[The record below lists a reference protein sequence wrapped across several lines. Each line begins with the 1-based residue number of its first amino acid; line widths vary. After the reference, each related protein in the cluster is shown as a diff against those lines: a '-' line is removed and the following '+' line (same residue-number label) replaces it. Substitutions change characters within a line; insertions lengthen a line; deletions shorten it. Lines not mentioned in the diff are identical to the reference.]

1 MRGEGYTLSVEIL
14 VITDRVVNNNNNNN
28 NFSCRRI
35 EALILHMIVRASHLN
50 NLKLKFLID

>member
-1 MRGEGYTLSVEIL
+1 MRGEGYTLSLEIL

>member
-1 MRGEGYTLSVEIL
+1 MRGEGYTLSLEIL
-14 VITDRVVNNNNNNN
+14 VITDRVVNNNNN